1 MKKGFSLVELLI
13 SLIVISCITAAFTPL
28 ITKKFSSGVF
38 GGGGTGDL
46 TTDCTDKFGDFC
58 TLCTSAGCIDC
69 GISCP
74 DGEYMDT
81 KNCICLPCKDKY
93 GEDCEKCTE
102 KKCLTCPSG
111 QYLDSDE
118 NCQSCSSKFS
128 HCASCTESECSACA
142 DGYVLTNPTSSTP
155 CSSFSCSSPDF
166 IQIGNLC
173 ITKKNIG
180 DGTSLTIPS
189 GVNVVNVNQ
198 TCNSGSSNKCCWKG
212 ATSGTNCD
220 NANGGAYSGC
230 NRTVCDWNAAD
241 YICKNFTAGGRT
253 WRLATSS
260 EMSNWG
266 ANSVGLGVN
275 GLQLCDA
282 NSGYSSAY
290 CIHSNSCPGSGDGWC
305 YPYLVWSGTVNGSST
320 AYNYHLN
327 SGSWYLGNN
336 YRTDAFSV
344 RCVAEVTSCA
354 DKISAG
360 CEMCDGNK
368 CLKCAS
374 GYVLKNGKC
383 EIDCASKFGSS
394 CTSCTAS
401 ACSACASGYI
411 LSGGSCTTCSAKFG
425 SACTNCTASA
435 CTACKSGYVL
445 KNGVCTSCS
454 SLFANCSTCS
464 ATSCS
469 SCNSGYIL
477 NNGIC
482 SNCSK
487 YGAGCTSCNSSTC
500 LSCLSGYKLNGTI
513 CTYDCS
519 VYDAKCV
526 NCDNVRC
533 NLCAAGYQLSGGKCV
548 NTCSKFGEGCVSC
561 SSTRC
566 NKCALG
572 YVLEF
577 GACIT
582 SCQSEFGNGCVRCS
596 SNVWGQDRECLE
608 CDGYYDEAGW
618 CQPYNQT
625 VPPDLQNPWW

>member
-13 SLIVISCITAAFTPL
+13 SLIVISCITAAFTPI

-38 GGGGTGDL
+38 GGGSYDL
-46 TTDCTDKFGDFC
+46 TVDCADKFGDFC

-69 GISCP
+69 GIPCP

-93 GEDCEKCTE
+93 GEDCTKCNE
-102 KKCLTCPSG
+102 KKCLTCPDG
-111 QYLDSDE
+111 EYLDSDD
-118 NCQSCSSKFS
+118 NCQSCSVKFS
-128 HCASCTESECSACA
+128 NCATCTESECTSCA
-142 DGYVLTNPTSSTP
+142 DGYVLTNPTSNTP
-155 CSSFSCSSPDF
+155 CTSFSCSSPDF

-173 ITKKNIG
+173 ITKKNMG
-180 DGTSLTIPS
+180 DGDSLTIPS
-189 GVNVVNVNQ
+189 GVNVVSTGT
-198 TCNSGSSNKCCWKG
+198 TCSPSASNFCCWQGKT
-212 ATSGTNCD
+212 ASPCD
-220 NANGGAYSGC
+220 NENGGAYNGC
-230 NRTVCDWNAAD
+230 RRTVCDWYAAD
-241 YICKNFTAGGRT
+241 YICSNFNAAGKT

-260 EMSNWG
+260 EMTNWG
-266 ANSVGLGVN
+266 ANSIGLGVN
-275 GLQLCDA
+275 GLQLCDRW
-282 NSGYSSAY
+282 SGYSSAY
-290 CIHSNSCPGSGDGWC
+290 CIISYSCPGSSLDWC
-305 YPYLVWSGTVNGSST
+305 CPRNVWSGTVDGSSY
-320 AYNYHLN
+320 AYYYDLD
-327 SGSWYLGNN
+327 SGSWFQGSY
-336 YRTDAFSV
+336 YRTYAFSV
-344 RCVAEVTSCA
+344 RCVTEMPQTCT
-354 DKISAG
+354 DKAG
-360 CEMCDGNK
+360 ANCLMCNGNT
-368 CLKCAS
+368 CLGCKD

-383 EIDCASKFGSS
+383 EIDCASK
-394 CTSCTAS
+394 
-401 ACSACASGYI
+401 Y
-411 LSGGSCTTCSAKFG
+411 G
-425 SACTNCTASA
+425 SACTSCTASA
-435 CTACKSGYVL
+435 CTACKSGYAL
-445 KNGVCTSCS
+445 KNGVCNSCS

-596 SNVWGQDRECLE
+596 SNVWGDRECLE